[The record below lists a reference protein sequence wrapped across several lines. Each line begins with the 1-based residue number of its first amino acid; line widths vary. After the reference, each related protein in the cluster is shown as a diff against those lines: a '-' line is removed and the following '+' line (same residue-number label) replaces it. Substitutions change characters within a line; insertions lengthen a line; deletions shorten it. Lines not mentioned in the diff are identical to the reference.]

1 MAGDYIITGGRPLNG
16 TVRVPAAK
24 NSVLPLLAAS
34 LLCSG
39 PVRLCGVPEL
49 ADVAESL
56 ALLRSAGCTAE
67 RQGGGCAGGRGARQR
82 DAGGRPGGPDAGIH
96 PVLRP
101 AAGPAGPGTDR
112 AARGCRIGAR
122 PIDLHL
128 AGLVQMGA
136 CPQLEGERL
145 LLTAPAGLHG
155 ADITLRFPSVGAT
168 ETLLLA
174 AALAQGGDDPGGAA
188 REPEIEDLAA
198 FLNRCG
204 GRVQGRGHRHGAGAG
219 GAAAARMQLCA
230 PAGPDHGSHLCLCP
244 RSGWGRVELAGCARP
259 GCMRRCWKFWNKWG
273 AALCAGAMLPLL
285 PGSGGCTG
293 GRVFTG
299 AYPALATDAAPAAGG
314 GAALRGGTRQHR
326 GRHLRAAVRLRGRL
340 CGAGRPGAGGGPHP
354 VCGTRRHPAGTVLEA
369 PDLRGGAALVI
380 AALAAQGS
388 SRITHT
394 EFIDRGY
401 ADFAQKL
408 TALGGQIARETPRGA
423 DCPKKELQ
431 KRKFDL
437 HSRQKR

>member
-16 TVRVPAAK
+16 TVWVPAAK

-67 RQGGGCAGGRGARQR
+67 RQGADVRVDGV
-82 DAGGRPGGPDAGIH
+82 PGSGT
-96 PVLRP
+96 L
-101 AAGPAGPGTDR
+101 AAGPAGRMRASILFCAPLLARLGRAQTVLPG
-112 AARGCRIGAR
+112 GCRIGAR

-174 AALAQGGDDPGGAA
+174 AALAQGETTLRGAA

-204 GRVQGRGHRHGAGAG
+204 CRGCG
-219 GAAAARMQLCA
+219 GCTDAALRPCRTGSRQPPLPV
-230 PAGPDHGSHLCLCP
+230 PAQRLGD
-244 RSGWGRVELAGCARP
+244 GWSWQAARP

-293 GRVFTG
+293 RGGCSPGHTRRWPPTRPRCWRRCCS
-299 AYPALATDAAPAAGG
+299 ARRDPAA
-314 GAALRGGTRQHR
+314 
-326 GRHLRAAVRLRGRL
+326 
-340 CGAGRPGAGGGPHP
+340 
-354 VCGTRRHPAGTVLEA
+354 
-369 PDLRGGAALVI
+369 
-380 AALAAQGS
+380 
-388 SRITHT
+388 SRM
-394 EFIDRGY
+394 
-401 ADFAQKL
+401 
-408 TALGGQIARETPRGA
+408 
-423 DCPKKELQ
+423 
-431 KRKFDL
+431 
-437 HSRQKR
+437 